1 MKHNPDKGRRGGA
14 RKGSAKGRPGSG
26 AKPSKPGSFKGG
38 KSSDEPGAKPGPKSG
53 AKPARG
59 RHGRPRPQ
67 LKFAPVPDSTA
78 TMRLNRY
85 IAQSGVC
92 SRREAD
98 VMITAGVVNVN
109 GKVITELGHKV
120 DPTKDTVRVE
130 GDTIRP
136 EPMRYVLINKPK
148 NFLAVD
154 HDPSGRR
161 TIGDLIKQACRERVF
176 PVDRVE
182 KESTGLILFT
192 NDGELT
198 KRLNH
203 PKVALRELYHVTL
216 AKKASPEDL
225 EKMVEGFVLDQ
236 GFVKAKEAAFVKN
249 DPHEVGMEIHSN
261 RSRVVRRMWEHL
273 GHKVVKVDRVVY
285 GPLTKKDLPR
295 GHWRHLSDQEL
306 NMLRMT
312 T

>member
-14 RKGSAKGRPGSG
+14 RKGSAKGRKGTG
-26 AKPSKPGSFKGG
+26 ATPSKPGSFKGG
-38 KSSDEPGAKPGPKSG
+38 KPSDKPGAKPGPKSG
-53 AKPARG
+53 SKPARG

-161 TIGDLIKQACRERVF
+161 TIGDLIKIGRA
-176 PVDRVE
+176 
-182 KESTGLILFT
+182 
-192 NDGELT
+192 
-198 KRLNH
+198 
-203 PKVALRELYHVTL
+203 HV
-216 AKKASPEDL
+216 
-225 EKMVEGFVLDQ
+225 
-236 GFVKAKEAAFVKN
+236 
-249 DPHEVGMEIHSN
+249 
-261 RSRVVRRMWEHL
+261 
-273 GHKVVKVDRVVY
+273 
-285 GPLTKKDLPR
+285 
-295 GHWRHLSDQEL
+295 
-306 NMLRMT
+306 
-312 T
+312 